1 MSAAK
6 PMTKPIRV
14 IVVDDHAL
22 FRQGLRSLLRLHADI
37 DVVAEVDKAS
47 DLRATLAEV
56 GCDILLLDLQME
68 RWMLDDVAS
77 LSQLA
82 RVVVLTA
89 SERIED
95 GIAAMRLGARAVVQK
110 RFAIETLTEAIRAVA
125 DGLVWMPPALQTEVA
140 AQWGVPAAMQLTARE
155 RDIVRCVALGLRN
168 AEVAKQLAISE
179 ATVKT
184 HLNNVFQKLGL
195 RDRMELYRYALRVGL
210 VTLRE

>member
-1 MSAAK
+1 MSIA
-6 PMTKPIRV
+6 KPIRV
-14 IVVDDHAL
+14 IVADDHAL

-37 DVVAEVDKAS
+37 EVVAEVDKAS

-68 RWMLDDVAS
+68 RWLLQDIAA
-77 LSQLA
+77 LAQLV

-95 GIAAMRLGARAVVQK
+95 GMAAMRQGARAVVHK
-110 RFAIETLTEAIRAVA
+110 RYAIETLTEAIRAVA
-125 DGLVWMPPALQTEVA
+125 DGLVWMPPSLQTEVTA
-140 AQWGVPAAMQLTARE
+140 EWGMPADAQLTARE
-155 RDIVRCVALGLRN
+155 REIVHCVALGLRN
-168 AEVAKQLAISE
+168 AEVARRLAISE

-195 RDRMELYRYALRVGL
+195 RDRLDLYRYALRHGL
-210 VTLRE
+210 VTLQD